1 MATKKSDIA
10 DMERM
15 IEENYPEFLSVASIL
30 TKREMSRVE
39 KYIDPRY
46 REIVRHSF
54 RLVSSI
60 RARIKRLIGYYNISA
75 DVLDLHFD
83 YDDQG
88 DLELSEFTIIHLDD
102 LTVDVVPS
110 YISLEDL
117 DRLEDITAETFLYL
131 DMILPC

>member
-1 MATKKSDIA
+1 MKTKKADIA

-15 IEENYPEFLSVASIL
+15 IEENYPEFLTVASLL
-30 TKREMSRVE
+30 TKKEMSRVE

-46 REIVRHSF
+46 KEIVRHSF
-54 RLVSSI
+54 RLVSGI

-83 YDDQG
+83 YGDQG
-88 DLELSEFTIIHLDD
+88 DLELSDFTIIYLDD
-102 LTVDVVPS
+102 LAVDVIPS

-117 DRLEDITAETFLYL
+117 DKLEDITAETFLYM
-131 DMILPC
+131 DIILPC